1 MLKLISKASPRTCAR
16 AVNLI
21 ATLAEKLGAYVVED
35 KDVNR
40 YWIKTKR
47 RQYIIASRFNK
58 RREPEVVYGNSKKG
72 YHAGFISIWREYN
85 KETANV

>member
-21 ATLAEKLGAYVVED
+21 ATVAEKLGAHVVED

-40 YWIKTKR
+40 FWIKTKR

-58 RREPEVVYGNSKKG
+58 RRSPEIVYGNCKKG
-72 YHAGFISIWREYN
+72 YHAGYISFWRGYN
-85 KETANV
+85 KETARV

>member
-1 MLKLISKASPRTCAR
+1 MLKLISKASPRTCAK

-21 ATLAEKLGAYVVED
+21 ATVAEKLGADVVED

-47 RQYIIASRFNK
+47 RQYIIASRFLK
-58 RREPEVVYGNSKKG
+58 RREPEIVYGNSKKG
-72 YHAGFISIWREYN
+72 YHAGYISFWRGYN
-85 KETANV
+85 KEAANV

>member
-1 MLKLISKASPRTCAR
+1 MLKLISKASPRVCAK

-21 ATLAEKLGAYVVED
+21 ATVAGKLGAYVVED

-47 RQYIIASRFNK
+47 RQYIIASRFIK
-58 RREPEVVYGNSKKG
+58 RREPEVVYGNCKKG

-85 KETANV
+85 KEAV